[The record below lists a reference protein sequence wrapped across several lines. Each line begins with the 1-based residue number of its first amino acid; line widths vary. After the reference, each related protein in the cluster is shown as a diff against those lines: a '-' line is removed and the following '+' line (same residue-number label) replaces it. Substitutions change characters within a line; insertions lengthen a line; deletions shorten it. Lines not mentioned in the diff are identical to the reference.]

1 MTERVKSQLTDEEIG
16 VLEQAIRQDERPEAK
31 EQARQ
36 LLEELKKGSPET
48 ISGSSLW
55 TKQP

>member
-36 LLEELKKGSPET
+36 LREELKKGSVVIMPAF
-48 ISGSSLW
+48 SG
-55 TKQP
+55 